1 MQRCAEDSK
10 DRRVMVVEKGLVVR
24 QDTNVH
30 FLRRRRKDNLSVND
44 LRPETRQNGVVP
56 VYIYQRA
63 EIARRILK
71 VR

>member
-1 MQRCAEDSK
+1 
-10 DRRVMVVEKGLVVR
+10 MVVEKGLVVR

-63 EIARRILK
+63 EVARLIL
-71 VR
+71 